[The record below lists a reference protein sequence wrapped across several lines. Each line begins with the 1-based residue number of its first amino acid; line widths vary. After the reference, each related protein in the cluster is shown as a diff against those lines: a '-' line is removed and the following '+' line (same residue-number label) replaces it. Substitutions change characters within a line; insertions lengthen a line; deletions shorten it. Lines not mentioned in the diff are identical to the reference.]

1 MKENNPH
8 ILGEAPIG
16 KLLVE
21 YSIPAII
28 GMTLTSLYNIIDSI
42 FIGHGVG
49 ALAIS
54 GLAITFPLM
63 NLLVAFCTLVGV
75 GGATLSSIRLGQKDK
90 KGAEDILG
98 NVAGTIRRAPFLEH
112 SEEDFDFVMQINLYA
127 PMYLSQAFCR
137 HVVGRE
143 GRGKIINICSM
154 LSYQGGILVP
164 GYTASKHGIA
174 GITKLIANE
183 MGAKGINCNGIAP
196 GYIATANTAPIRA
209 DAERNKAILDRI
221 PVGRWG
227 DPDDL
232 AGTAVFLASSASD
245 YVNGAIIN
253 VDGGWQA
260 R

>member
-1 MKENNPH
+1 MSNQFDLSGKTALVTGAAQG
-8 ILGEAPIG
+8 IGAAIAARLAEAGASVICADFAPMSAETIAAMDTATARSG
-16 KLLVE
+16 SRYWYLQ
-21 YSIPAII
+21 AN
-28 GMTLTSLYNIIDSI
+28 LTAKGAPQKVIDEA
-42 FIGHGVG
+42 V
-49 ALAIS
+49 ALA
-54 GLAITFPLM
+54 
-63 NLLVAFCTLVGV
+63 
-75 GGATLSSIRLGQKDK
+75 GQV
-90 KGAEDILG
+90 DILA

-112 SEEDFDFVMQINLYA
+112 SEEDFDFVMKINLYA

-137 HVVGRE
+137 HVVGRN

-174 GITKLIANE
+174 GLTKLIANE
-183 MGAKGINCNGIAP
+183 MGAMGINCNGIAP

-227 DPDDL
+227 EPEDL
-232 AGTAVFLASSASD
+232 TGTAVFLACAASD
-245 YVNGAIIN
+245 YINGAIIN

>member
-1 MKENNPH
+1 MSNPFD
-8 ILGEAPIG
+8 LAGKVALVTGGAQGIG
-16 KLLVE
+16 
-21 YSIPAII
+21 A
-28 GMTLTSLYNIIDSI
+28 
-42 FIGHGVG
+42 
-49 ALAIS
+49 AIS
-54 GLAITFPLM
+54 AKLAEAGASVICADFAPMAAESVAAMKAATAKSGSKYWYVQA
-63 NLLVAFCTLVGV
+63 NLTE
-75 GGATLSSIRLGQKDK
+75 
-90 KGAEDILG
+90 KGAPQRVIDECAKLAGQVDILA

-112 SEEDFDFVMQINLYA
+112 SEEDFDFVMKINLYA

-137 HVVGRE
+137 HVVGRN
-143 GRGKIINICSM
+143 GKGKIINICSM

-183 MGAKGINCNGIAP
+183 MASKGINCNGIAP

-209 DAERNKAILDRI
+209 DAARNQAIVDRI
-221 PVGRWG
+221 PAGRWG
-227 DPDDL
+227 QPEDL

>member
-1 MKENNPH
+1 MSNPFDLSGKVALVTGGAQG
-8 ILGEAPIG
+8 IGAAIAAKLAEAGANVICADFAPMAAESTAAMEAAIAKTGG
-16 KLLVE
+16 KYWYLQ
-21 YSIPAII
+21 AN
-28 GMTLTSLYNIIDSI
+28 LTAKGAPQRVIDEA
-42 FIGHGVG
+42 V
-49 ALAIS
+49 ALA
-54 GLAITFPLM
+54 
-63 NLLVAFCTLVGV
+63 
-75 GGATLSSIRLGQKDK
+75 GQV
-90 KGAEDILG
+90 DILA

-227 DPDDL
+227 EPEDL

>member
-1 MKENNPH
+1 MSNPFDLSGKVAL
-8 ILGEAPIG
+8 ITGAAQGIGAGIAAKMAAAGASVICADFAPMADESVAAMEAAT
-16 KLLVE
+16 K
-21 YSIPAII
+21 
-28 GMTLTSLYNIIDSI
+28 
-42 FIGHGVG
+42 
-49 ALAIS
+49 
-54 GLAITFPLM
+54 
-63 NLLVAFCTLVGV
+63 V
-75 GGATLSSIRLGQKDK
+75 GGGKYWYLKANLTE
-90 KGAEDILG
+90 KGAPQSVIDEAVKIAGQVDILG

-112 SEEDFDFVMQINLYA
+112 SEEDFDFVLKINLYA

-137 HVVGRE
+137 HVVGRN
-143 GRGKIINICSM
+143 GTGKIINICSM

-183 MGAKGINCNGIAP
+183 MASKGINCNGIAP

-209 DAERNKAILDRI
+209 DAARNQAIVDRI
-221 PVGRWG
+221 PAGRWG
-227 DPDDL
+227 QPDDI
-232 AGTAVFLASSASD
+232 AGTAVFLAAPASD

>member
-1 MKENNPH
+1 MSNPFSLSGK
-8 ILGEAPIG
+8 IALVTGAAQGIGAAIAAKLAEAGASVICADFAPMAAESITNMEAATKIG
-16 KLLVE
+16 GGKYWYLQ
-21 YSIPAII
+21 AN
-28 GMTLTSLYNIIDSI
+28 LTAKGAPQKVIDES
-42 FIGHGVG
+42 V
-49 ALAIS
+49 ALA
-54 GLAITFPLM
+54 
-63 NLLVAFCTLVGV
+63 
-75 GGATLSSIRLGQKDK
+75 GQV
-90 KGAEDILG
+90 DILA

-112 SEEDFDFVMQINLYA
+112 TEEDFDFVMQINLYA

-137 HVVGRE
+137 HVVGRN

-209 DAERNKAILDRI
+209 DADRNKAILDRI

-227 DPDDL
+227 EPEDL
-232 AGTAVFLASSASD
+232 AGTAVFLASAASD
-245 YVNGAIIN
+245 YVNGAIVN

>member
-1 MKENNPH
+1 MSNPFDLSGKIAIVTGAAQGIGAAIAASLAESGASVVCVDFAPLSDESSAAMENATARSGSKYWYLKANLAEKGVPQRV
-8 ILGEAPIG
+8 IDES
-16 KLLVE
+16 V
-21 YSIPAII
+21 
-28 GMTLTSLYNIIDSI
+28 TL
-42 FIGHGVG
+42 
-49 ALAIS
+49 A
-54 GLAITFPLM
+54 
-63 NLLVAFCTLVGV
+63 
-75 GGATLSSIRLGQKDK
+75 GQ
-90 KGAEDILG
+90 ADILA

-112 SEEDFDFVMQINLYA
+112 SEEDFDFVLKINLYA

-137 HVVGRE
+137 HVVSRNGT
-143 GRGKIINICSM
+143 GKIINICSM

-174 GITKLIANE
+174 GLTKLIANE
-183 MGAKGINCNGIAP
+183 MGARGINCNGIAP

-209 DAERNKAILDRI
+209 DAERNRAIVDRI

-227 DPDDL
+227 QPKDL
-232 AGTAVFLASSASD
+232 TGTALFLASSASD

>member
-1 MKENNPH
+1 MSNPFD
-8 ILGEAPIG
+8 LSG
-16 KLLVE
+16 KV
-21 YSIPAII
+21 
-28 GMTLTSLYNIIDSI
+28 
-42 FIGHGVG
+42 
-49 ALAIS
+49 AL
-54 GLAITFPLM
+54 IT
-63 NLLVAFCTLVGV
+63 
-75 GGATLSSIRLGQKDK
+75 GGAQGIGAGIAAKMAAAGASVICADFAPMADESIAAMEAATKEGGSKYWYLKANLTE
-90 KGAEDILG
+90 KGAPQKVIDEAVKLAGQVDILG

-112 SEEDFDFVMQINLYA
+112 TEEDFDFVLKINLYA

-137 HVVGRE
+137 HVVGRN
-143 GRGKIINICSM
+143 GKGKIINICSM

-183 MGAKGINCNGIAP
+183 MGSKGINCNGIAP

-209 DAERNKAILDRI
+209 DAARNQAILDRI
-221 PVGRWG
+221 PAGRWG
-227 DPDDL
+227 APDDI

-245 YVNGAIIN
+245 YVNGAIVN